1 MIKTVLLLLSYLIIP
16 IVSFS
21 QSNQEKA
28 QLLVKTY
35 VENHYNPHTNAAL
48 KFYAIKSL
56 SSSYVDTKTYK
67 NYQHK
72 IDSLKLE
79 GRKIDARIVNMK
91 TDAEI
96 NQAKKD
102 SKRLSN
108 QLVAI
113 SDDMINFMTTFK
125 STPIGW
131 QINTNTPGKRK
142 SKVYYLNKELTKV
155 TLVR

>member
-1 MIKTVLLLLSYLIIP
+1 MIKTVLFLLSCLVIP

-28 QLLVKTY
+28 QLLVKIY
-35 VENHYNPHTNAAL
+35 VENHSGSHLNTTL
-48 KFYAIKSL
+48 KFSTIKSL
-56 SSSYVDTKTYK
+56 GSSYVDTKTYK

-102 SKRLSN
+102 SKHLSN

-113 SDDMINFMTTFK
+113 SDDMIGFMTTYK

-131 QINTNTPGKRK
+131 QINVNTPGKRK
-142 SKVYYLNKELTKV
+142 SKIYYLNKELTTV